1 MVPATELNF
10 YLADNEFFL
19 VHCIGVAKGIGTD
32 ATNALG
38 PMERLQVAYRRRS
51 QIEISCSTVLGGD
64 MYNPSA
70 GRMNYYG
77 PIGLV
82 VGPFDDAS
90 VGAAF
95 AQGSTQQ
102 DPDNPDRRLYP
113 EHLRARSIDCVNRAV
128 LGRGDYGCNEVT
140 LFRYHVY
147 GVFIQEW
154 MRVVDHRTGKE
165 VDITDQMVHDELP
178 GIPVFRISYGKLYAC
193 QWDPAAKA
201 YTKDGHRIL
210 ARSLYP
216 VAQADL
222 DSLGPISA

>member
-1 MVPATELNF
+1 MVPAAELNF

-38 PMERLQVAYRRRS
+38 PVERLQVAYRRRN
-51 QIEISCSTVLGGD
+51 QIEISCSIVLGGD
-64 MYNPSA
+64 MYNPSV
-70 GRMNYYG
+70 GCMNYYG

-102 DPDNPDRRLYP
+102 DPDSPDRRMYP
-113 EHLRARSIDCVNRAV
+113 EHLRAQSINCIHNAV
-128 LGRGDYGCNEVT
+128 TQRGEYDCNEVT
-140 LFRYHVY
+140 LFRYNVY
-147 GVFIQEW
+147 GVFLQEW
-154 MRVVDHRTGKE
+154 MRVVDHRTGQE
-165 VDITDQMVHDELP
+165 MDITDEMVHHELP
-178 GIPVFRISYGKLYAC
+178 GIPVFRIGYGKLYEC
-193 QWDPAAKA
+193 NWDPAAKVF
-201 YTKDGHRIL
+201 TNGRRVL

-216 VAQADL
+216 LAQSDVEL
-222 DSLGPISA
+222 LGPIPA